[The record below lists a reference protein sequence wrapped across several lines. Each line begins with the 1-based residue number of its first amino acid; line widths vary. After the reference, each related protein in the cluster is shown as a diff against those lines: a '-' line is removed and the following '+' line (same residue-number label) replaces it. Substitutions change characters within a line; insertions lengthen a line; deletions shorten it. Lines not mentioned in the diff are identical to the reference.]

1 MRAFAAVWLWPR
13 ERVAVRARLFLFAF
27 GVE

>member
-1 MRAFAAVWLWPR
+1 MRSFAAVWLRPR
-13 ERVAVRARLFLFAF
+13 KRVAVRARLFLFAF